1 MISHPARLLACLLA
15 LLTAAGPAPAAKIE
29 LLAGATLVSQTAAGS
44 SLPLAISA
52 DGRYVLL
59 RSSATNLIAG
69 VVDENGSDD
78 LYLRDVQT
86 GTLTLITH
94 RHGQPARTADGGSQA
109 ARMSGGHSQA
119 AVAAGG
125 EFVLYTSWAGD
136 LVAGVVP
143 APYSTDVYLWS
154 RATGSSTL
162 VSRLAANPLQAAGKS
177 RAVALT
183 PDGAFALFASEATGL
198 AAGMSDDNGDS
209 DVFLFSRASGE
220 VSLISVAANGTAAG
234 NRGSD
239 AIALSADGGAVLFD
253 SWSWDLAG
261 GSPGTLGVYLR
272 RVAQGTTQRFPSTA
286 HAGAASL
293 TPDGRFALILA
304 GDLVVWDCQNAATR
318 VVAGGDTF
326 GAALS
331 ADGQRVLY
339 YQEGHAYLHLGSGS
353 PLCLSCSAD
362 GGWPRALSPDGN
374 VAVFD
379 RHVVG
384 DSASPVFFHD
394 VAAGVQGPVSRRYDG
409 QSTSAAVDF
418 GGLSADG
425 QVFAFAGREAN
436 LDSAFDDRN
445 GNFDAFVFL
454 RGAGGVELLSPAAS
468 ALPVATTLGL
478 PSWPTGQSAD
488 GDEVLFRGPAYLPE
502 PQYPTDHT
510 AAWAYHLGTGARR
523 LLSPLPGQPATPV
536 KGMSSPLA
544 LARDGRA
551 LLDSFS
557 PDLVPGSSPGL
568 ESQLYLYS
576 PASQSY
582 RMITAKALQPG
593 VGTAG
598 TLQDIRF
605 DRALTSVVFASTR
618 QELVAGLQPGA
629 QPNALQ
635 LYSCDLAGP
644 GCSLLSATHHD
655 PLTMADSGVSAVI
668 ADPDLAKVAFTSRAS
683 DLVANGASGLTA
695 NAYTW
700 TPGGGIAL
708 ISRSAGNPAAE
719 ANGDT
724 ETFDVSSGG
733 RFVLASSRATDL
745 VAGVVDGNNAP
756 DVFVYDSAFGTWELV
771 SASAAGPT
779 FPANGGSR
787 GMAISANG
795 RFVLFRSSATDLV
808 AGQIDPE
815 PPLLGIAEAPFDL
828 FLLDRNTGEMR
839 LVSHLPGD
847 SLAAAGYVYY
857 GQLSEDGSR
866 VALLSTSPALLPGSP
881 GGIVGTYLWDAEDDE
896 LQTLFQGKGGPAVW
910 PGAWPIFYDVTRFFD
925 GRTLPFA
932 SYADNVLPRGDHNG
946 TADAYVM
953 KLDGLFRD
961 GFESGDTS
969 AWSSSVP

>member
-1 MISHPARLLACLLA
+1 MSSKSACLLPC
-15 LLTAAGPAPAAKIE
+15 LLGLLAAADSAPAAKIE
-29 LLAGATLVSQTAAGS
+29 LLAGSTVISETAAGS
-44 SLPLAISA
+44 SLPVAISA

-69 VVDENGSDD
+69 LVDENGSDD
-78 LYLRDVQT
+78 LYLRDVAT

-94 RHGQPARTADGGSQA
+94 RHGQPGRTADGGSQA
-109 ARMSGGHSQA
+109 ARSAEGPSQA
-119 AVAAGG
+119 AISAGG

-143 APYSTDVYLWS
+143 APYTTDVYLWS
-154 RATGSSTL
+154 RATGASTL

-183 PDGAFALFASEATGL
+183 PDGAFALFESEATGL
-198 AAGMSDDNGDS
+198 AAGMTDDNGDS

-220 VSLISVAANGTAAG
+220 VSLISVAAGGTAAG

-239 AIALSADGGAVLFD
+239 AVAVRADGSEVLFD

-261 GSPGTLGVYLR
+261 GSPGTLGVYVR
-272 RVAQGTTQRFPSTA
+272 RVAQSTTQRFRSSA
-286 HAGAASL
+286 HAGAASF

-304 GDLVVWDCQNAATR
+304 DDLVVWDRQNANTR
-318 VVAGGDTF
+318 IVAGGDTY

-339 YQEGHAYLHLGSGS
+339 YENGHTYLRTGSS
-353 PLCLSCSAD
+353 TPLCLSCTAD

-379 RHVVG
+379 RHVFAEP
-384 DSASPVFFHD
+384 ASPVYFHD
-394 VAAGVQGPVSRRYDG
+394 VAAGTGGPVSRRDDG

-425 QVFAFAGREAN
+425 QVFAFAGREAG
-436 LDSAFDDRN
+436 LDSTFDDRN
-445 GNFDAFVFL
+445 ANFDAFVFD
-454 RGAGGVELLSPAAS
+454 RGKGVVGLLSPAAS
-468 ALPVATTLGL
+468 ALPMATTLGL
-478 PSWPTGQSAD
+478 PSWPSGQSAD
-488 GDEVLFRGPAYLPE
+488 GDEVLFRGPAYLLDPLH
-502 PQYPTDHT
+502 PTDHG

-523 LLSPLPGQPATPV
+523 LLSPSPGQPATPAT
-536 KGMSSPLA
+536 GMSNPRA

-551 LLDSFS
+551 LLDSNS
-557 PDLVPGSSPGL
+557 SDLVPGSSPGI
-568 ESQLYLYS
+568 ENQLYLYS
-576 PASQSY
+576 PAGQSY
-582 RMITAKALQPG
+582 RMITAKALEPG

-598 TLQDIRF
+598 MLQEIRF

-618 QELVAGLQPGA
+618 QELVAGVQPGPIA
-629 QPNALQ
+629 NALQ
-635 LYSCDLAGP
+635 LYSCDLAGT

-655 PLTMADSGVSAVI
+655 PLTMADSGVSGVI
-668 ADPDLAKVAFTSRAS
+668 ADPDLAKVAFSSRAS
-683 DLVANGASGLTA
+683 DLVASGASGLTV

-700 TPGGGIAL
+700 TAGGGIAL

-719 ANGDT
+719 ANGATDT
-724 ETFDVSSGG
+724 SDVSSGG
-733 RFVLASSRATDL
+733 RFVLATSRATDL
-745 VAGVVDGNNAP
+745 VAGVVDGNNAA
-756 DVFVYDSAFGTWELV
+756 DVFVFDSAFGTWELV
-771 SASAAGPT
+771 SASAAGPSL
-779 FPANGGSR
+779 PANGSSH
-787 GMAISANG
+787 GMAISASG

-808 AGQIDPE
+808 AGQVDPE
-815 PPLLGIAEAPFDL
+815 PPPLGIAEAPFDL
-828 FLLDRNTGEMR
+828 FLLDRNTGELR

-881 GGIVGTYLWDAEDDE
+881 GGILGTYLWDSADGE
-896 LQTLFQGKGGPAVW
+896 LQTLYLGKGGPSLW

-925 GRTLPFA
+925 GRVLPIA
-932 SYADNVLPRGDHNG
+932 SYGDNVLPRGDNNG
-946 TADAYVM
+946 TADAYVI

-961 GFESGDTS
+961 GFESGNTS
-969 AWSSSVP
+969 AWSATVP